1 MRSEKE
7 LLYRI
12 GTASEIPMLSC
23 RLPELVK
30 EKLLHYVSVLDAEY
44 GTTRDYLKIG
54 GYAVIAE
61 TSNDVAEL
69 RSIIDYDSR
78 LCEWVSEIGN
88 DYLSALY
95 LLGDDYSIVVIMP
108 VDVAPKVLL
117 NELKG
122 EI

>member
-1 MRSEKE
+1 M
-7 LLYRI
+7 LYRI
-12 GTASEIPMLSC
+12 GTTSEIPMLSC
-23 RLPELVK
+23 KLPEVVA

-44 GTTRDYLKIG
+44 GTARDYLTVG
-54 GYAVIAE
+54 GYAVIAK
-61 TSNDVAEL
+61 TSKDVAEL
-69 RSIIDYDSR
+69 KSVIDYDSR

-117 NELKG
+117 NELRG